1 MAPLVRSL
9 SIPAPRPLV
18 AARMRDLA
26 TFVGGPLEPLAA
38 SSGHPAGFRLPMAS
52 MLVLGTAC
60 SRPLLCE
67 EAQALQEGTTD
78 HVVIVRLAEDPNIH
92 SGFTADLLPR
102 SAGGWLENYRG
113 WQEPTGSRYWLVP
126 STGEGQ
132 SARLSPWG
140 LDLVCRAPFYTL
152 DERERGFS
160 RFATALRRLRG
171 SR

>member
-1 MAPLVRSL
+1 
-9 SIPAPRPLV
+9 
-18 AARMRDLA
+18 MRDL
-26 TFVGGPLEPLAA
+26 TVLVGGPVEMLPA
-38 SSGHPAGFRLPMAS
+38 SSGQPAGFRLPMAS
-52 MLVLGTAC
+52 TLVLGTAC

-67 EAQALQEGTTD
+67 EAQALQEVTCD
-78 HVVIVRLAEDPNIH
+78 HVVILRLDDDPGVH
-92 SGFTADLLPR
+92 AGFTIDLLPR
-102 SAGGWLENYRG
+102 ASDAWLESYRG

-152 DERERGFS
+152 DERENGFA
-160 RFATALRRLRG
+160 RFATALRRIRG